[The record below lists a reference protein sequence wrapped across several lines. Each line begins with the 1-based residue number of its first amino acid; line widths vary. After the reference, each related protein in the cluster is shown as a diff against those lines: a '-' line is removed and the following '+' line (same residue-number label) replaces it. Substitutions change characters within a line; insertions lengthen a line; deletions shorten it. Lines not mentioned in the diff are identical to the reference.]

1 MELQL
6 LEEADFDDL
15 YAEMLPNSAYKSEIH
30 PMVAAYKAYL
40 AWKNGLNE
48 LGEAAILQST
58 MIEDEHDELYCLLS
72 SCVYL
77 TFIIDGEERYLY

>member
-15 YAEMLPNSAYKSEIH
+15 YAEMLPSSAYVDEMH
-30 PMVAAYKAYL
+30 PMVAAHKAYL
-40 AWKNGLNE
+40 AWKNAQNE
-48 LGEAAILQST
+48 LGEAANMQST
-58 MIEDEHDELYCLLS
+58 LIEGEHEELSCVPF

-77 TFIIDGEERYLY
+77 TFIIDAEERYIY